1 MLDFNSLKTKLS
13 RPKTTRCTKMIV
25 DPYARRSVKLSD
37 MENMERERE
46 MARQRKWVATQDKK
60 RKEKI
65 QAYRMALAYTE
76 AQIRKHERVKKRFM
90 EFKDRVLAFILSRNI
105 DRMKHRNQQQK
116 HREWLAS
123 RDTFG
128 TFEDSDDYDLLFGD
142 E

>member
-1 MLDFNSLKTKLS
+1 
-13 RPKTTRCTKMIV
+13 MIV